1 MKHIFIFIIA
11 LLLSAPSIAQVGE
24 DNVYVNQAQNWLT
37 DLKIAK
43 SRFQQTDYQGNVLS
57 GTFYINRPGRLRF
70 EYDAPIKDFI
80 VADGYQIHFYDG
92 TSGQVNSG
100 PIGATLADFILRD
113 GNRFDE
119 KVDVNSVRDRGDTV
133 EIALSQKNQPGMG
146 ELIMKFSKQPF
157 TLKSWEIID
166 AQGLSTDIVLTDL
179 QRVDSLDP
187 TLFRMRNLNLNE

>member
-11 LLLSAPSIAQVGE
+11 LLIAAPSIAQVGE

-92 TSGQVNSG
+92 TSEQVNSG

-179 QRVDSLDP
+179 QRVGSLDP